1 MSTRDV
7 LRPVRVD
14 VEQMRSLRDTGL
26 APAKVARPEVSSGYV
41 ERPRLQAAL
50 DEAVTCP
57 VTLVTGGAGW
67 GKTTLV
73 AAWAARLR
81 PAHRVAWLTL
91 DADDDEP
98 RLFWASVLAALR
110 SNGALPADNPLAVVE
125 PIGGLGPD
133 MQRQIQLGLSQLP
146 DDVVL
151 VLDDVH
157 ELRSDAVHD
166 QLARLFRYES
176 PLRLVLVTRAEPRP
190 LLHRLRVSG
199 NLAEIHTDDLAFDA
213 AEATELLVRQGIPAD
228 QVADVSRL
236 LLRTEG
242 WAAGLRLAAMFLSRP
257 GADIGGFGGGDR
269 SVVDYLVAEVV
280 AEQPPQT
287 WQFLLRTSLVAR
299 VSGELADALTGR
311 QDGAATLAA
320 LEQDNA
326 FVTALG
332 PERRW
337 YRYHPLLVDML
348 RRQIELE
355 HPGIIPELHERAAH
369 WFAAHGQPIDAVR
382 HAAAARNWPL
392 VGTMV
397 TNVAAHRVLTSD
409 RHALASVVAQIPTGE
424 LAATPELQLCA
435 TLLCLVEQRTG
446 DIEPHL
452 VMARALL
459 ERQGDAADPST
470 WVLLHL
476 MTGALARTRGSA
488 DAVVEAASDALET
501 LDRAGSA
508 VPLAREFRTVA
519 LGNKGV
525 GLVWRGDL
533 ADAEGCLTA
542 GLALAEQ
549 LVVAL
554 WQVNIL
560 GHLGLAAAVAG
571 RLEDATGLAD
581 RGRDLAETRGWT
593 TMTQATTVFLGLAV
607 VRLQRHDL
615 DGAEHLVALGVEAQR
630 SQPEPHALLA
640 LRLTQASIDT
650 ARRRFDAARLAVDEA
665 RTAFGSRQPT
675 PLLRRWMVL
684 TEAELALASGD
695 AQGLRARLEAMPRAT
710 LSVAERLC
718 LAKARLAV
726 GALDELDGLDDLVGP
741 VADQGGDLQL
751 SIEAR
756 VLQALAADRSGRDS
770 EAIDSLKR
778 AVQQAEPGG
787 FVAPF
792 TATMSVRVR
801 SLLERLLLLRKADPA
816 FLRRLLDELGDDA
829 EDATVVAPVETLTE
843 REITVL
849 HYSATLLTNAEIAQH
864 LFVSPNTVKVHLRHI
879 YRKLGVSTRRTAVS
893 RARALGLIDDRP
905 D

>member
-1 MSTRDV
+1 MSTRDA
-7 LRPVRVD
+7 LRPVRVG
-14 VEQMRSLRDTGL
+14 VPEQTRSLRDTGL
-26 APAKVARPEVSSGYV
+26 SPAKVARPEVSSGYV

-73 AAWAARLR
+73 GGWAARLR
-81 PAHRVAWLTL
+81 PARRVAWLTL

-110 SNGALPADNPLAVVE
+110 SNGAVPAGNPLAVVE

-133 MQRQIQLGLSQLP
+133 MHRQIQLGLSQLP
-146 DDVVL
+146 GDVVL

-176 PLRLVLVTRAEPRP
+176 PLRLVLVTRVEPRP

-199 NLAEIHTDDLAFDA
+199 NLAEIHSGDLAFDA

-228 QVADVSRL
+228 QVVDVSRL
-236 LLRTEG
+236 LVRTEG
-242 WAAGLRLAAMFLSRP
+242 WAAGLRLAAMFLNRP
-257 GADIGGFGGGDR
+257 GADVSGFGGGDR

-299 VSGELADALTGR
+299 VSGDLADALTGR
-311 QDGAATLAA
+311 QDGTATLAE
-320 LEQDNA
+320 LERDNA

-332 PERRW
+332 PARRW
-337 YRYHPLLVDML
+337 YRYHPLLVEML

-409 RHALASVVAQIPTGE
+409 RHALASVVTQIPTGE

-435 TLLCLVEQRTG
+435 TLLCLVEQRVG

-452 VMARALL
+452 VMARTLL
-459 ERQGDAADPST
+459 VRQGDDADPST

-476 MTGALARTRGSA
+476 MTGALARSRGSA
-488 DAVVEAASDALET
+488 DAVVEAASGALET

-508 VPLAREFRTVA
+508 IPLAREFRTVA
-519 LGNKGV
+519 LGNLGV
-525 GLVWRGDL
+525 GLMWRGDL
-533 ADAEGCLTA
+533 TDAQGCLTA

-554 WQVNIL
+554 SQVNIL

-571 RLEDATGLAD
+571 QLDDATGLAG

-607 VRLQRHDL
+607 VSLQRHDL

-630 SQPEPHALLA
+630 SQPEPHALFA

-650 ARRRFDAARLAVDEA
+650 ARRRLDAARLAVDEG
-665 RTAFGSRQPT
+665 RTAFGSRNP
-675 PLLRRWMVL
+675 PPMLRRWMIL
-684 TEAELALASGD
+684 TEAELALVSGD
-695 AQGLRARLEAMPRAT
+695 AQGLRARLEAMPRAS

-726 GALDELDGLDDLVGP
+726 GALAELDELVGP
-741 VADQGGDLQL
+741 VADQVDDLQL

-770 EAIDSLKR
+770 DAIDALRR

-792 TATMSVRVR
+792 AGTRSAGVR
-801 SLLERLLLLRKADPA
+801 SLLQRLLVLRKADPA

-829 EDATVVAPVETLTE
+829 GGAMVMPPVETLTE

-849 HYSATLLTNAEIAQH
+849 HYSATLLTNAEIAEH

-893 RARALGLIDDRP
+893 RARALSLIDDRP